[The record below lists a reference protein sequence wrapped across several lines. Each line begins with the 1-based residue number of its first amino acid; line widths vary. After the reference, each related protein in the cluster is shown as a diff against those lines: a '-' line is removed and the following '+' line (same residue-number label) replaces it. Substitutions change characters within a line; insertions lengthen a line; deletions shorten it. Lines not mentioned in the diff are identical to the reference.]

1 MELPGGYRRAAA
13 AVLLAALC
21 AAASPAQSQQAGAEP
36 TLDSVVVT
44 GHYNNGIGTSDAA
57 SQGTVNSKLIED
69 QPLLRPGEVLE
80 FIPGMVVTQH
90 SGDGK
95 ANQYFL
101 RGYNLDHGTDFATR
115 IDGVPVNMPTQRAR
129 PGLFRRELP
138 DPGTRAA
145 HRLSQGALLRAGRR
159 FFLGGIGG
167 RPVPQQS
174 RSRHRGPDRRRV
186 RLPARAVRGLDPAR
200 APGSAQTLAEVL
212 PDGGSPVLL
221 GAVEL
226 LGNNGPWTTP
236 EGLRKIN
243 GLLRLSDGTRAQGWS
258 IDGVYYNARWN
269 STDQVPLSLIDSG
282 QLGRF
287 SAVDP
292 SDGGN
297 SERLILSGEW
307 RQSDSAGYSRLSAYA
322 QRYRLQLWSNFTF
335 FEFRPAT
342 GDQFEQ
348 SEQRDVFGGQAVKGW
363 THSLFGRDS
372 VTEVGF
378 QLRYDHIR
386 AGLFNTQARS
396 IFQTVS
402 DNRIGQS
409 EAGVYVQN
417 TTSWTRWLR
426 SVAGLRGDR
435 INMNVNA
442 LTIPQNTGSAS
453 ASKLSPKL
461 SLIFGPWAKTEFFIN
476 TGRGFHSNDA
486 RGVTEKVDASTGLP
500 PPSAVPALVGSLGKE
515 IGVRT
520 EVIPGLQSSLALWS
534 LYSDGELV
542 FSADSSI
549 GNTSA
554 NGASRR
560 YGVEWNNHWTPNRWL
575 NFDADLAWIH
585 ARYATPNDNGE
596 GGDLIPNA
604 VSKVGRFGVSV
615 QNLGPWSGGI
625 STRYIGPYPLTQD
638 GSLRAPSAIV
648 TNLRVQ
654 RQLTPG
660 AAVALDVLN
669 LFNRQYYDIA
679 YGQDFPAVA
688 HQSRR
693 AERRDRSSGRA
704 APGSRRA
711 ETPVLSPGKRK
722 RGRGRVF
729 F

>member
-1 MELPGGYRRAAA
+1 MPMIVPVFGNRRIAALT
-13 AVLLAALC
+13 VFTALC
-21 AAASPAQSQQAGAEP
+21 AAVSPAQSQQGSAEP

-44 GHYNNGIGTSDAA
+44 GHYNNGVGTSDAA

-115 IDGVPVNMPTQRAR
+115 IDGVPVNMPTNAHGQGYSDVNYLIPELIQRIDYR
-129 PGLFRRELP
+129 K
-138 DPGTRAA
+138 
-145 HRLSQGALLRAGRR
+145 
-159 FFLGGIGG
+159 
-167 RPVPQQS
+167 
-174 RSRHRGPDRRRV
+174 GPYYAQDGDFSS
-186 RLPARAVRGLDPAR
+186 A
-200 APGSAQTLAEVL
+200 GSADIQYRSSLDRSIADLTAGSFGYRRALFAGSTPLAGS
-212 PDGGSPVLL
+212 GGAPVLL

-236 EGLRKIN
+236 EGLQKIN
-243 GLLRLSDGTRAQGWS
+243 ALLRLSDGTRAQGWS
-258 IDGVYYNARWN
+258 IDGIYYDAHWN

-287 SAVDP
+287 SALDP
-292 SDGGN
+292 TDGGN
-297 SERLILSGEW
+297 SGRLILSGEW
-307 RQSDSAGYSRLSAYA
+307 RQSDSNSYSRISAYA

-335 FEFRPAT
+335 FELRPAT

-348 SEQRDVFGGQAVKGW
+348 SEQRDMFGGQILKGW
-363 THSLFGRDS
+363 THGLFGRDS
-372 VTEVGF
+372 VTEAGV
-378 QLRYDHIR
+378 QLRYDHVR
-386 AGLFNTQARS
+386 VGLFNTQARS

-402 DNRIGQS
+402 DNRIGQT

-426 SVAGLRGDR
+426 SVVGMRSDR

-442 LTIPQNTGSAS
+442 LTIPENTGSAS

-486 RGVTEKVDASTGLP
+486 RGATEKVDASTGLP

-520 EVIPGLQSSLALWS
+520 EAIPGLQSSLALWS

-549 GNTSA
+549 GNTSP
-554 NGASRR
+554 NGASKR

-596 GGDLIPNA
+596 TGNLIPNA
-604 VSKVGRFGVSV
+604 VGKVGRFGITV

-625 STRYIGPYPLTQD
+625 STRYIGPYPLAQD

-654 RQLTPG
+654 RQLTQS
-660 AAVALDVLN
+660 AVVALDVLN

-679 YGQDFPAVA
+679 YGQDFQVSPTSPAVPNGVTV
-688 HQSRR
+688 H
-693 AERRDRSSGRA
+693 
-704 APGSRRA
+704 PGEPRQ
-711 ETPVLSPGKRK
+711 V
-722 RGRGRVF
+722 RVALKLQF
-729 F
+729 

>member
-1 MELPGGYRRAAA
+1 VPALGNRRIKAL
-13 AVLLAALC
+13 AVFAALC
-21 AAASPAQSQQAGAEP
+21 AAAMPAQSQQAGAEP

-57 SQGTVNSKLIED
+57 SQGTVNSKLIVD

-115 IDGVPVNMPTQRAR
+115 IDGVPVNMPSNAHGQGYSDVNYLI
-129 PGLFRRELP
+129 PELVQHI
-138 DPGTRAA
+138 DYRK
-145 HRLSQGALLRAGRR
+145 
-159 FFLGGIGG
+159 
-167 RPVPQQS
+167 
-174 RSRHRGPDRRRV
+174 GPYFAQDGDFSS
-186 RLPARAVRGLDPAR
+186 A
-200 APGSAQTLAEVL
+200 GSADVQYRSSLDRGIADLTAGGFGYRRALFAGSTPL
-212 PDGGSPVLL
+212 GRLGSSANAGGSPAPDGGSPVLL

-226 LGNNGPWTTP
+226 LGNDGPWTTP

-258 IDGVYYNARWN
+258 IDGIYYNARWN

-363 THSLFGRDS
+363 THSLYGRDS
-372 VTEVGF
+372 VTEAGF
-378 QLRYDHIR
+378 QLRYDHVR

-417 TTSWTRWLR
+417 TTSWARWLR

-442 LTIPQNTGSAS
+442 LTIPQNSGSAT

-461 SLIFGPWAKTEFFIN
+461 SLIFGPWARTEFFIN

-596 GGDLIPNA
+596 AGDLIPNA

-654 RQLTPG
+654 RQFTPG

-679 YGQDFPAVA
+679 YGQDFQLSPTSPAVP
-688 HQSRR
+688 
-693 AERRDRSSGRA
+693 SGVTVH
-704 APGSRRA
+704 PGEPRQ
-711 ETPVLSPGKRK
+711 V
-722 RGRGRVF
+722 RVALKLQF
-729 F
+729 